1 MNVDPELQRALD
13 ACADEPI
20 HIIGAIQPPGV
31 LVVFRRSDRSIV
43 AASANAVELFELDG
57 IDAILGQPVEMLF
70 DSGPLDAIET
80 VVARD
85 MSGLSQFAGIINVGP
100 MGAMHEVSTHAMG
113 DLVHLELQPAGQAP
127 PLEGGHMAVSGLD
140 DASVGQDFLP
150 AVARKVQA
158 LSGYGRVMV
167 YRFLADNTG
176 EVVAEALAGDMA
188 SYANLRFPASD
199 IPPQARALY
208 VRNRLRVIAD
218 SHAAPVPVHQLASL
232 GAPLDMSFD
241 VLRAVAPVH
250 LEYLHNMGVAASMS
264 ISLVVN
270 GKLWGLVACHHVAP
284 RPIGARQRQALD
296 MVGRHV
302 SMILDARALRARAR
316 REDAMRARRDALEAL
331 LRAAPLPSAALLEH
345 LHLLQGAVRADGI
358 AVHIGGELRSHGVV
372 PDADGLAAALQW
384 ARGKGRRGTAS
395 TRACSDWA
403 RQDMTGA
410 CGLFSMPL
418 GEGIDDWVLLFRA
431 EQRETVRWAG
441 RPDRPFQVDADGG
454 KIGPRTSFE
463 AWEQEVVGTA
473 APWTERDA
481 ELAHHLCL
489 VIERYLIATPAA
501 PRPADAQMDEP
512 LVSHEARE
520 QAARL
525 RRLAELLSTART
537 GRARLQRLN
546 ALLLQMEE
554 ELGALADIEH

>member
-1 MNVDPELQRALD
+1 MNVDPELKRALE
-13 ACADEPI
+13 ACAEEPI

-31 LVVFRRSDRSIV
+31 LLVFHRSDRRIV
-43 AASANAVELFELDG
+43 AASANAVELFEVDG
-57 IDAILGQPVEMLF
+57 INALLGQPVETLL
-70 DSGPLDAIET
+70 DSGPLGAIEA
-80 VVARD
+80 VVARGTG
-85 MSGLSQFAGIINVGP
+85 GLSQFAGIINVGP

-113 DLVHLELQPAGQAP
+113 ELVHLELQPAGQAA

-167 YRFLADNTG
+167 YRFLADHTG
-176 EVVAEALAGDMA
+176 EVVAEALVDGMA

-218 SHAAPVPVHQLASL
+218 SHATPVPVHQLPSL
-232 GAPLDMSFD
+232 GEPLDMSFD

-270 GKLWGLVACHHVAP
+270 GKLWGLVACHHDAP

-316 REDAMRARRDALEAL
+316 REDAMRAQRDALEAR
-331 LRAAPLPSAALLEH
+331 LRVAPVPSEALLEH
-345 LHLLQGAVRADGI
+345 LDLLLGAVRADGI
-358 AVHIGGELRSHGVV
+358 AVHIGGALRSHGVV
-372 PDADGLAAALQW
+372 PDGDGLAAALQW

-395 TRACSDWA
+395 TRACSDWTS
-403 RQDMTGA
+403 REMTGA
-410 CGLFSMPL
+410 CGLFSLPL
-418 GEGIDDWVLLFRA
+418 GEGGDDWLLLFRA

-441 RPDRPFQVDADGG
+441 RPDRPFQVDPDGG

-463 AWEQEVVGTA
+463 AWEQQVIGTA
-473 APWTERDA
+473 KPWTERDA
-481 ELAHHLCL
+481 DLAHHLCL
-489 VIERYLIATPAA
+489 VIERHLVAA
-501 PRPADAQMDEP
+501 PSLPRAAEAQMDER
-512 LVSHEARE
+512 LVGHEARE
-520 QAARL
+520 LAARL

>member
-1 MNVDPELQRALD
+1 MNVDPQLQRALD
-13 ACADEPI
+13 ACAEEPI
-20 HIIGAIQPPGV
+20 HVIGAIQPPGV
-31 LVVFRRSDRSIV
+31 LLVFRRSDHRIV
-43 AASANAVELFELDG
+43 AASANAVELFEVDG
-57 IDAILGQPVEMLF
+57 INALLGQPVETLL
-70 DSGPLDAIET
+70 DSGPLGAIEA
-80 VVARD
+80 VLARGVG
-85 MSGLSQFAGIINVGP
+85 GLSQFAGIINVGP

-140 DASVGQDFLP
+140 DASAGQEFLP

-167 YRFLADNTG
+167 YRFLADHSG

-188 SYANLRFPASD
+188 SYADLRFPASD

-218 SHAAPVPVHQLASL
+218 TSCTPVPVHQLPSL

-250 LEYLHNMGVAASMS
+250 VEYLHNMGVAASMS

-270 GKLWGLVACHHVAP
+270 GKLWGLVACHHDAP

-316 REDAMRARRDALEAL
+316 REDVMRAQRDALEST
-331 LRAAPLPSAALLEH
+331 LRAAPVPSEALLEH
-345 LHLLQGAVRADGI
+345 LDVLQGAVRADGV

-372 PDADGLAAALQW
+372 PDAAGLDAALQW
-384 ARGKGRRGTAS
+384 ARAQGRRGPAS
-395 TRACSDWA
+395 TRACSDWTSA
-403 RQDMTGA
+403 GMTGA
-410 CGLFSMPL
+410 CGLFSTPL
-418 GEGIDDWVLLFRA
+418 GEGADDWLLLFRS

-441 RPDRPFQVDADGG
+441 RPDRPFQVDPDGG

-463 AWEQEVVGTA
+463 AWEQQVVGTA
-473 APWTERDA
+473 APWTDRDA

-489 VIERYLIATPAA
+489 VIERHLVAA
-501 PRPADAQMDEP
+501 PSLPRPAEALMDER
-512 LVSHEARE
+512 LVSHEARDL
-520 QAARL
+520 AARL
-525 RRLAELLSTART
+525 LRLAELLSTART
-537 GRARLQRLN
+537 RRARLQRLN

-554 ELGALADIEH
+554 ELGALADVEE